1 MVLGDR
7 IIRYAQDDAP
17 FYGRQVRAFEITTLT
32 TTQYAEREVPE
43 SPVLQPSGG
52 GWNAKGMH
60 HIDPHRL
67 DDTHWLA
74 SVDGHYEEHLGSLPS
89 PRGKGAR

>member
-1 MVLGDR
+1 VLH
-7 IIRYAQDDAP
+7 
-17 FYGRQVRAFEITTLT
+17 
-32 TTQYAEREVPE
+32 
-43 SPVLQPSGG
+43 PSGG

-74 SVDGHYEEHLGSLPS
+74 SVDGHYEKRPGD
-89 PRGKGAR
+89 